1 MIDYFAILGLPTS
14 ASVEDI
20 KKAYRKL
27 ALKYHPDRN
36 THPEAK
42 EMFMKVNEAYSFL
55 MNPSRRASYASAKN
69 VSEKRKEEFYKRK
82 QAKLAT
88 GCGKLFGLII
98 LFISFMVIFMPW
110 MAYFGEEDIEKR
122 ISLVMVLFLS
132 IIGVVFLVGAYKMN
146 FEEQ

>member
-20 KKAYRKL
+20 KKA
-27 ALKYHPDRN
+27 
-36 THPEAK
+36 
-42 EMFMKVNEAYSFL
+42 
-55 MNPSRRASYASAKN
+55 RRASYASAKN

-82 QAKLAT
+82 QRVYEDWVKNGQQSAQQQAKYAAQTPYKKFEENLLAKLAT